1 LVFSSPKRWLG
12 LERRIL
18 ISLLGGQGLLTVT
31 LLKEHEEGR
40 WQSENLEVLPE
51 EINKNEVLWVDA
63 QDPTDSEMKELE
75 GYFSLDEHN
84 LQELTQEGVRSRID
98 EHEDRMFCL
107 LNFPNRESFILDGK
121 MDRLAMLVCTRWI
134 ITVHKGYS
142 DLTCAVYKKIGTHG
156 YFSLSLVPSTDI
168 MLYIFLDLVT
178 SEYYPVSDLI
188 FEKIEALSK
197 EALGLFRD
205 SSKLADSDFGR
216 QIFNIRERLVTL
228 RQSLSPLREIM
239 GRITRGEFALV
250 QGINLPR
257 FADLYDRTIQLVEV
271 VDTHRED
278 MTNIRDILVN
288 VQTVNTNNIIRVLTI
303 ISAIFLPL
311 TLIAGIYGT
320 NFTSGFVPETNNP
333 YGFYIM
339 IAIMVT
345 VASTL
350 ALIFK
355 RRGWI

>member
-1 LVFSSPKRWLG
+1 
-12 LERRIL
+12 
-18 ISLLGGQGLLTVT
+18 

-51 EINKNEVLWVDA
+51 EINKNHVLWVDA
-63 QDPTDSEMKELE
+63 QDPTEPEIKELKH
-75 GYFSLDEHN
+75 YFSLDEHN
-84 LQELTQEGVRSRID
+84 LQELTEEGGRSRID
-98 EHEDRMFCL
+98 EHEDRVFCL
-107 LNFPNRESFILDGK
+107 LNFPHREGFIFDGK
-121 MDRLAMLVCTRWI
+121 MERLAMLVCSRWI

-142 DLTCAVYKKIGTHG
+142 ELTCSVYKKIGTHG

-168 MLYIFLDLVT
+168 MLFILLDLVT
-178 SEYYPVSDLI
+178 SEYYPVSDSV
-188 FEKIEALSK
+188 FERIEVLSQ
-197 EALGLFRD
+197 EALGLFRERSRQVD
-205 SSKLADSDFGR
+205 RSFGI
-216 QIFNIRERLVTL
+216 QILKIREKLVTL

-250 QGINLPR
+250 QGVNLPR
-257 FADLYDRTIQLVEV
+257 FGDLYDRTIQLVEV
-271 VDTHRED
+271 VDSNREE
-278 MTNIRDILVN
+278 MSNIRDILVN

-320 NFTSGFVPETNNP
+320 NFKPGFIPEATSP

-345 VASTL
+345 VASSL

-355 RRGWI
+355 HRGWI

>member
-1 LVFSSPKRWLG
+1 
-12 LERRIL
+12 
-18 ISLLGGQGLLTVT
+18 

-63 QDPTDSEMKELE
+63 QDPTDAEMKKLE
-75 GYFSLDEHN
+75 DYFSIDEHN
-84 LQELTQEGVRSRID
+84 LQELTQEGGRSRID
-98 EHEDRMFCL
+98 EHEDRVFCL
-107 LNFPNRESFILDGK
+107 LNFPHRESFISDGK
-121 MDRLAMLVCTRWI
+121 MECLAMLVCSRWI
-134 ITVHKGYS
+134 ITLHKGYS

-178 SEYYPVSDLI
+178 SEYYPVSDLV
-188 FEKIEALSK
+188 FEKIEALSQ
-197 EALGLFRD
+197 EALGLFRER
-205 SSKLADSDFGR
+205 SKLSERGFGM
-216 QIFNIRERLVTL
+216 QILKIRERLVAL

-250 QGINLPR
+250 QGVNLPR
-257 FADLYDRTIQLVEV
+257 FGDLYDRTIQLVEV
-271 VDTHRED
+271 VDAHRED
-278 MTNIRDILVN
+278 MSNIRDILVN
-288 VQTVNTNNIIRVLTI
+288 VQTINTNNIIRILTI

-320 NFTSGFVPETNNP
+320 NFRTGFIPETNNP

-339 IAIMVT
+339 IAIMAT

>member
-1 LVFSSPKRWLG
+1 
-12 LERRIL
+12 
-18 ISLLGGQGLLTVT
+18 LLAVT

-40 WQSENLEVLPE
+40 WKSENLEVLPE

-63 QDPTDSEMKELE
+63 QDPTDSEMKELKD
-75 GYFSLDEHN
+75 YFSLDEHN
-84 LQELTQEGVRSRID
+84 LQELTQEEVRSRID

-107 LNFPNRESFILDGK
+107 LNFPHRESFISDGK
-121 MDRLAMLVCTRWI
+121 MERLAMLVCSRWI
-134 ITVHKGYS
+134 ITLHKGYS
-142 DLTCAVYKKIGTHG
+142 ELTCAVYKKIGTHG

-178 SEYYPVSDLI
+178 SEYYPVSDLV
-188 FEKIEALSK
+188 FERIEVLSQ
-197 EALGLFRD
+197 EALGLFRKR
-205 SSKLADSDFGR
+205 SKLADSGFGM
-216 QIFNIRERLVTL
+216 QILKIRERLVAL

-250 QGINLPR
+250 QGVNLPR
-257 FADLYDRTIQLVEV
+257 FGDLYDRTIQLVEV

-278 MTNIRDILVN
+278 MSNIRDILVN
-288 VQTVNTNNIIRVLTI
+288 VQTINTNNIIRVLTI

-320 NFTSGFVPETNNP
+320 NFKTGFIPETNNP

>member
-1 LVFSSPKRWLG
+1 
-12 LERRIL
+12 
-18 ISLLGGQGLLTVT
+18 LLTIT
-31 LLKEHEEGR
+31 LLKQHEEGR

-51 EINKNEVLWVDA
+51 EVSKEQVLWVDA
-63 QDPTDSEMKELE
+63 QDPTDSEMNELKE
-75 GYFSLDEHN
+75 YFSLDEHN
-84 LQELTQEGVRSRID
+84 IQELAEEGVRSRID
-98 EHEDRMFCL
+98 EHEDRVFCL
-107 LNFPNRESFILDGK
+107 LNFPHRDSFVSDGK
-121 MDRLAMLVCTRWI
+121 MECLSMLVCSRWL

-168 MLYIFLDLVT
+168 ILYIFLDLVT
-178 SEYYPVSDLI
+178 SEYYPVSDVV
-188 FEKIEALSK
+188 FERIEALNQ
-197 EALGLFRD
+197 EALALFREK
-205 SSKLADSDFGR
+205 SKLNNRTFGM
-216 QIFNIRERLVTL
+216 QILKVRERLVAL

-250 QGINLPR
+250 QGVHLPR
-257 FADLYDRTIQLVEV
+257 FAYLYDRTIQLVEV

-278 MTNIRDILVN
+278 MSNIRDVLVN
-288 VQTVNTNNIIRVLTI
+288 VQTINTNNIIRILTI

-320 NFTSGFVPETNNP
+320 NFTSGSVPEANNP

-345 VASTL
+345 VALSL
-350 ALIFK
+350 ALMFK

>member
-1 LVFSSPKRWLG
+1 M
-12 LERRIL
+12 
-18 ISLLGGQGLLTVT
+18 
-31 LLKEHEEGR
+31 LKQHEEGR
-40 WQSENLEVLPE
+40 WQSENLEALPE
-51 EINKNEVLWVDA
+51 EISKDQVLWVDA
-63 QDPTDSEMKELE
+63 QDPTDAEMKELKD
-75 GYFSLDEHN
+75 YFSIDEHN
-84 LQELTQEGVRSRID
+84 LQELTEEGERSRID

-107 LNFPNRESFILDGK
+107 LNFPHREGFISDGK
-121 MDRLAMLVCTRWI
+121 MERLAMLVCKKWL
-134 ITVHKGYS
+134 ITFHKGYS
-142 DLTCAVYKKIGTHG
+142 ELTCSVYKKIGTHG

-178 SEYYPVSDLI
+178 SEYYPVSDSV
-188 FEKIEALSK
+188 FERIEVLSQ
-197 EALGLFRD
+197 EALGFFRQGTKRTD
-205 SSKLADSDFGR
+205 RGFSMQVLKV
-216 QIFNIRERLVTL
+216 REKLVTL

-250 QGINLPR
+250 AGVNLPR
-257 FADLYDRTIQLVEV
+257 FGDLYDRTIQLVEV
-271 VDTHRED
+271 VDAHREE
-278 MTNIRDILVN
+278 MSNIRDILVN
-288 VQTVNTNNIIRVLTI
+288 VQTINTNNIIRILTI

-320 NFTSGFVPETNNP
+320 NFKPAQIPEVTSP

-345 VASTL
+345 VALSL

>member
-1 LVFSSPKRWLG
+1 
-12 LERRIL
+12 
-18 ISLLGGQGLLTVT
+18 LLAVT

-40 WQSENLEVLPE
+40 WKSENLEVLPE

-63 QDPTDSEMKELE
+63 QDPTDSEMKELKD
-75 GYFSLDEHN
+75 YFSLDEHN
-84 LQELTQEGVRSRID
+84 LQELTQEEVRSRID

-107 LNFPNRESFILDGK
+107 LNFPHRESFISDGK
-121 MDRLAMLVCTRWI
+121 MERLAMLVCSRWI
-134 ITVHKGYS
+134 ITLHKGYS
-142 DLTCAVYKKIGTHG
+142 ELTCAVYKKIGTHG

-178 SEYYPVSDLI
+178 SEYYPVSDLV
-188 FEKIEALSK
+188 FERIEVLSQ
-197 EALGLFRD
+197 EALGLFRKR
-205 SSKLADSDFGR
+205 SKLADSGFGM
-216 QIFNIRERLVTL
+216 QILKIRERLVTL

-250 QGINLPR
+250 QGVNLPR
-257 FADLYDRTIQLVEV
+257 FGDLYDRTIQLVEV

-278 MTNIRDILVN
+278 MSNIRDILVN
-288 VQTVNTNNIIRVLTI
+288 VQTINTNNIIRVLTI

-320 NFTSGFVPETNNP
+320 NFKTGFIPETNNP

>member
-1 LVFSSPKRWLG
+1 
-12 LERRIL
+12 
-18 ISLLGGQGLLTVT
+18 LLAVT

-40 WQSENLEVLPE
+40 WKSENLEVLPE

-63 QDPTDSEMKELE
+63 QDPTDSEMKELKD
-75 GYFSLDEHN
+75 YFSLDEHN
-84 LQELTQEGVRSRID
+84 LQELTQEEVRSRID

-107 LNFPNRESFILDGK
+107 LNFPHRESFISDGK
-121 MDRLAMLVCTRWI
+121 MERLAMLVCSRWI
-134 ITVHKGYS
+134 ITLHKGYS
-142 DLTCAVYKKIGTHG
+142 ELTCAVYKKIGTHG

-178 SEYYPVSDLI
+178 SEYYPVSDLV
-188 FEKIEALSK
+188 FERIEVLSQ
-197 EALGLFRD
+197 EALGLFRKR
-205 SSKLADSDFGR
+205 SKLADSGFGM
-216 QIFNIRERLVTL
+216 QILKIRERLVTL

-250 QGINLPR
+250 QGVNLPR
-257 FADLYDRTIQLVEV
+257 FGDLYDRTIQLVEV

-278 MTNIRDILVN
+278 MSNIRDILVN
-288 VQTVNTNNIIRVLTI
+288 VQTITTNNIIRVLTI

-320 NFTSGFVPETNNP
+320 NFKTGFIPETNNP

>member
-1 LVFSSPKRWLG
+1 M
-12 LERRIL
+12 
-18 ISLLGGQGLLTVT
+18 
-31 LLKEHEEGR
+31 LKEHEEGR

-63 QDPTDSEMKELE
+63 QDPTDAEMKKLE
-75 GYFSLDEHN
+75 DYFSIDEHN
-84 LQELTQEGVRSRID
+84 LQELTQEGGRSRID
-98 EHEDRMFCL
+98 EHEDRVFCL
-107 LNFPNRESFILDGK
+107 LNFPHRESFISDGK
-121 MDRLAMLVCTRWI
+121 MECLAMLVCSRWI
-134 ITVHKGYS
+134 ITLHKGYS

-178 SEYYPVSDLI
+178 SEYYPVSDLV
-188 FEKIEALSK
+188 FEKIEALSQ
-197 EALGLFRD
+197 EALGLFRER
-205 SSKLADSDFGR
+205 SKLSERGFGM
-216 QIFNIRERLVTL
+216 QILKIRERLVAL

-250 QGINLPR
+250 QGVNLPR
-257 FADLYDRTIQLVEV
+257 FGDLYDRTIQLVEV
-271 VDTHRED
+271 VDAHRED
-278 MTNIRDILVN
+278 MSNIRDILVN
-288 VQTVNTNNIIRVLTI
+288 VQTINTNNIIRILTI

-320 NFTSGFVPETNNP
+320 NFRTGFIPETNNP

-339 IAIMVT
+339 IAIMAT

>member
-1 LVFSSPKRWLG
+1 
-12 LERRIL
+12 
-18 ISLLGGQGLLTVT
+18 LLTVT

-40 WQSENLEVLPE
+40 WKSENLEVLPE

-63 QDPTDSEMKELE
+63 QDPTDSEMKELKD
-75 GYFSLDEHN
+75 YFSLDEHN
-84 LQELTQEGVRSRID
+84 LQELTQEEVRSRID

-107 LNFPNRESFILDGK
+107 LNFPHRESFISDGK
-121 MDRLAMLVCTRWI
+121 MERLAMLVCSRWI
-134 ITVHKGYS
+134 ITLHKSYS
-142 DLTCAVYKKIGTHG
+142 ELTCAVYKKIGTHG

-178 SEYYPVSDLI
+178 SEYYPVSDLV
-188 FEKIEALSK
+188 FERIEVLSQ
-197 EALGLFRD
+197 EALGLFRKR
-205 SSKLADSDFGR
+205 SKLADSGFGM
-216 QIFNIRERLVTL
+216 QILKIRERLVAL

-250 QGINLPR
+250 QGVNLPR
-257 FADLYDRTIQLVEV
+257 FGDLYDRTIQLVEV

-278 MTNIRDILVN
+278 MSNIRDILVN
-288 VQTVNTNNIIRVLTI
+288 VQTINTNNIIRVLTI

-320 NFTSGFVPETNNP
+320 NFKTGFIPETNNP